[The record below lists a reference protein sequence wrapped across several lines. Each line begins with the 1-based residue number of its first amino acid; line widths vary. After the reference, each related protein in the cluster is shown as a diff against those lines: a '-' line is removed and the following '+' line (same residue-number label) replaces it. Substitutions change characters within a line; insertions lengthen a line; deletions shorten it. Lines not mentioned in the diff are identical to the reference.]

1 MDNNVPQS
9 SVPKSVVVQ
18 PTTQWSTAK
27 IATLAAVIV
36 AAVVVVCAVA
46 IALGVSLSNKT
57 SNKSVSL
64 LSTTVIAA
72 AVVTTTATTTA
83 STTTASTTT
92 TTTTTTSVLTAPAPA
107 GNFSILA
114 PPSIDCTYNASGC
127 GCAAIQPVFAAPRIF
142 QGYAARANSWPWMAK
157 LIMTVNG
164 NQFGCGGFL
173 ITYRHVVTA
182 GHCIVTNLTANGI
195 SVYAGIQNLTDEN
208 VVGQTGSVATI
219 SLHPDYD
226 PETITNDIA
235 ILTLTSPFNETTTV
249 GLCCVSYNTTVPVV
263 GQRGVIAGWGYI
275 IEGGPESDDLLQAV
289 SLVQDPFSVCQL
301 SSSATQFCVGFNG
314 TDVCQGD
321 SGGPFM
327 IVINNAWDCAGI
339 VSYGPSCHQNTVF
352 TRVAAYQDFI
362 TNVTSS

>member
-9 SVPKSVVVQ
+9 SVPKSGVVQ

-182 GHCIVTNLTANGI
+182 GHRNEFN
-195 SVYAGIQNLTDEN
+195 SEWNF
-208 VVGQTGSVATI
+208 
-219 SLHPDYD
+219 SLCWYTKPY
-226 PETITNDIA
+226 
-235 ILTLTSPFNETTTV
+235 
-249 GLCCVSYNTTVPVV
+249 
-263 GQRGVIAGWGYI
+263 
-275 IEGGPESDDLLQAV
+275 
-289 SLVQDPFSVCQL
+289 
-301 SSSATQFCVGFNG
+301 
-314 TDVCQGD
+314 
-321 SGGPFM
+321 
-327 IVINNAWDCAGI
+327 
-339 VSYGPSCHQNTVF
+339 
-352 TRVAAYQDFI
+352 
-362 TNVTSS
+362 